1 MFALLPPPHLPSDFH
16 PVLQHWWASR
26 FDAPT
31 AAQLEGWRAIRE
43 GRHTLIAA
51 PTGSGKTLAAFLT
64 SIDELLKEGIEQGG
78 LPDEVRVI
86 YVSPLKALSADI
98 HKNLA
103 VPRREIHALSPV
115 KITAAVRSGDTPQP
129 ERAAMLR
136 TPPHI
141 LVTTPESLYLLLT
154 AERSRAML
162 KTARAV
168 IVDEIHA
175 VLQSRRGAHL
185 ALSLERLDHVC
196 GRKLQRI
203 GLSAT
208 QKPIDEVARF
218 LTQEN
223 VAIVDKGHKR
233 RLDIAVEVPSS
244 PLEAV
249 MSHEVWK
256 EIYDRLVSLIESHR
270 TTLITVNTRRLAE
283 RMAHQLSE
291 RLGAEHVAAHH
302 GSLAKEARL
311 DAEERLRSGK
321 LKVLVATASLELG
334 IDIGHVDLVCQIS
347 SPHRIA
353 TFLQRVGRSGH
364 TIKGVPKG
372 RIFPLTRDD
381 LIECAAMVRAV
392 RDGELDR
399 VAVPDKPLDV
409 LAQQIV
415 AEASSGEWGEDALLA
430 LFKQAYPYRTLE
442 KAQFMDVVEML
453 ARGYATRRGRRGA
466 LVHYDSL
473 NKKIRGRKGSRLS
486 ALVNGGAIPEVFD
499 YRVLL
504 EPEGHFIGTLNED
517 FAIESLPGDVFQLGN
532 TSWRILRIGNGVV
545 RVADAE
551 GQPPSMPFW
560 LGEAPARSD
569 EMSAAVS
576 ALRAAVDAKLPGPD
590 EPRKEHELAP
600 AIELLKNDY
609 VLSENAAEQIA
620 AYLGEAK
627 RSLGAVPTIEAIA
640 LERFF
645 DESGGMQLVLHAP
658 FGSRVNRAWGLAL
671 RKKFCQGFNFELQ
684 AAATE
689 EGVVLSLGELHSFP
703 LEEVF
708 RYLHPNTVRETLMQA
723 ILASPIFETRWRWST
738 TLALAV
744 PRNRGG
750 ARIPNQLQR
759 MYAEDLL
766 QAVFPDAVACQDN
779 MQGTREIPDH
789 PLVNQA
795 LRDALEEAVDVHGLE
810 RQLQRL
816 YSGSIRTIARDTP
829 EPSVLSHELL
839 NSAVYT
845 FLDDAPLEERRTRAV
860 YARRA
865 TEVRSADDLGALDPA
880 AIERVRE
887 EAWPVANTSDEMYDG
902 LMVAGYIKETE
913 LEGHWPALLEQLGG
927 RAVKRGDAWFALE
940 RKDDDEVEITASRLE
955 VLGPITANETAV
967 LRALEAQGRVLRGKF
982 SSNELQWCD
991 RRLLARIHR
1000 YTLNKLRSEIEPVS
1014 AADFLR
1020 FLLHWQHVAA
1030 EDQMKGA
1037 EGLRAVIEQLE
1048 GFEVAAAAWEN
1059 DVLPARV
1066 ADYDGAQIDQLCLSG
1081 RVAWGRLT
1089 PGSKAPLRTSPIA
1102 LMLREHAAHWGV
1114 EREIAPDLSAEA
1126 KAVREALA
1134 QRGASFFHELASHTG
1149 LLPSVVERGLAELA
1163 GAGIATADSFA
1174 GLRALLAAP
1183 EKRRG
1188 LVETAGRWS
1197 LLRSEKSDDVEAL
1210 ATTLLKRYGVVF
1222 RTLLQRESQLPP
1234 WRELV
1239 RVYRRL
1245 EARGEIR
1252 GGRFVGGFG
1261 GEQFAAPD
1269 AVGRLRAVR
1278 KMEKA
1283 GELIVLGA
1291 ADPLNLVGILTP
1303 EARVAGIHRN
1313 CVLFRDGLPIAAVEA
1328 GQLRRLADSDLDDSR
1343 LRTLLVRRSLRHSPA
1358 LHLRAPTPR
1367 EIARLERARDRVMNY
1382 PWSQVRR

>member
-1 MFALLPPPHLPSDFH
+1 LLPPDFH
-16 PVLQHWWASR
+16 PILQQWWASR
-26 FDAPT
+26 FAEPT
-31 AAQLEGWRAIRE
+31 PAQIEGWRAIRQ
-43 GRHTLIAA
+43 GSHTLIAA

-64 SIDELLKEGIEQGG
+64 SIDELLREGLEQGG

-86 YVSPLKALSADI
+86 YISPLKALSADI

-103 VPRREIHALSPV
+103 VPRREIQSPV

-162 KTARAV
+162 STARVV

-208 QKPIDEVARF
+208 QKPIEEVARF
-218 LTQEN
+218 LTSASC
-223 VAIVDKGHKR
+223 AIVDKGHR
-233 RLDIAVEVPSS
+233 RQLDLAVEVPSS

-256 EIYDRLVSLIESHR
+256 EIYDRLVALVEAHR

-302 GSLAKEARL
+302 GSLAREARL
-311 DAEERLRSGK
+311 EAEEKLRNGK

-392 RDGELDR
+392 HDGQLDR
-399 VAVPDKPLDV
+399 VAVADKPLDV

-415 AEASSGEWGEDALLA
+415 AESAAEEEWDEAA
-430 LFKQAYPYRTLE
+430 LFELFKGAYPYRNLE
-442 KAQFMDVVEML
+442 KAEFDDVVGML

-466 LVHYDSL
+466 LIHHDSL
-473 NKKIRGRKGSRLS
+473 NRKLRARKGSRLN
-486 ALVNGGAIPEVFD
+486 AIVNGGAIPEVFD

-532 TSWRILRIGNGVV
+532 TSWRILRIGNGTV
-545 RVADAE
+545 RVADAQ

-560 LGEAPARSD
+560 LGEAPARSE

-576 ALRAAVDAKLPGPD
+576 ALRAAVDFELPGPD
-590 EPRKEHELAP
+590 EPRKEGELGP
-600 AIELLKNDY
+600 AMDLLGNDY
-609 VLSENAAEQIA
+609 GLSQSAAEQIA
-620 AYLGEAK
+620 TYLAEAK
-627 RSLGAVPTIEAIA
+627 RSLGTVPTTDTVA

-658 FGSRVNRAWGLAL
+658 FGSRINRAWGLAL

-689 EGVVLSLGELHSFP
+689 EGIILSLGEAHSFP
-703 LEEVF
+703 LEEVL
-708 RYLHPNTVRETLMQA
+708 RYLHPNTVRQTLTQA
-723 ILASPIFETRWRWST
+723 VLQSPIFETRWRWST

-779 MQGTREIPDH
+779 LQGEREIPEH
-789 PLVNQA
+789 PLVHQA
-795 LRDALEEAVDVHGLE
+795 MRDALEEAVDATGLE
-810 RQLQRL
+810 KTLTRL
-816 YSGSIRTIARDTP
+816 VNGEIGFVARDTP

-860 YARRA
+860 YTRRA

-880 AIERVRE
+880 AIQRVRE
-887 EAWPVANTSDEMYDG
+887 EAWPIARTPDEMYDA
-902 LMVAGYIKETE
+902 LMVAGYIRDAE
-913 LEGHWPALLEQLGG
+913 LAPGWDRLIQDLGP
-927 RAVKRGDAWFALE
+927 RAVHKADAWLALE
-940 RKDDDEVEITASRLE
+940 RQDDGEVELMASRLE
-955 VLGPITANETAV
+955 VLGPVQSPETPT
-967 LRALEAQGRVLRGKF
+967 LLALEGQGRILRGRF
-982 SSNELQWCD
+982 SSSAQLEWCD

-1000 YTLNKLRSEIEPVS
+1000 YTLNRLRAEIEPVS
-1014 AADFLR
+1014 AVDFMR
-1020 FLLHWQHVAA
+1020 FLLHWQHVAGA
-1030 EDQMKGA
+1030 DQVRGA
-1037 EGLRAVIEQLE
+1037 DGLMAVVEQLE
-1048 GFEVAAAAWEN
+1048 GFELAAAAWES

-1066 ADYDGAQIDQLCLSG
+1066 ADYEPEHIDRLCLSG

-1089 PGSKAPLRTSPIA
+1089 PGSRAPLRSSPMA
-1102 LMLREHAAHWGV
+1102 VMPREHLGHWGV
-1114 EREIAPDLSAEA
+1114 EKSDAVELSSEA
-1126 KAVREALA
+1126 KAVADALER
-1134 QRGASFFHELASHTG
+1134 RGASFFHELVTHAR
-1149 LLPSVVERGLAELA
+1149 LLPSYVERGLAELA
-1163 GAGIATADSFA
+1163 GAGVATADSFA
-1174 GLRALLAAP
+1174 GLRALLAP
-1183 EKRRG
+1183 QEKRNG

-1197 LLRSEKSDDVEAL
+1197 LLKPVQADDVEAV
-1210 ATTLLKRYGVVF
+1210 ARALLKRYGVVF
-1222 RTLLQRESQLPP
+1222 RVLLQRESHLPP
-1234 WRELV
+1234 WRDLV

-1252 GGRFVGGFG
+1252 GGRFVAGFG
-1261 GEQFAAPD
+1261 GEQFAAAD

-1278 KMEKA
+1278 KLEKA
-1283 GELIVLGA
+1283 GELVVLSA

-1303 EARVAGIHRN
+1303 EARVPAIPRN
-1313 CVLFRDGLPIAAVEA
+1313 RVLLEDGLPVAAVE
-1328 GQLRRLADSDLDDSR
+1328 GGEMRRLAESAMEDAQ
-1343 LRTLLVRRSLRHSPA
+1343 LRTLLARRSLRHP
-1358 LHLRAPTPR
+1358 LRPHLRAPTPLEAAR
-1367 EIARLERARDRVMNY
+1367 RASARARLGVFRV
-1382 PWSQVRR
+1382 